1 MGGNLPKNF
10 PVIDKLKDGVATS
23 IKSIDL
29 TVGSYNNGNGLLNTL
44 TGYINKLS
52 SFTGGKRSDFIV
64 KQGIDFT
71 RKALEVA
78 IQPGK
83 ATAQQ
88 WQQINKA
95 IEYANSQ
102 NINFIIRFIH

>member
-1 MGGNLPKNF
+1 M
-10 PVIDKLKDGVATS
+10 
-23 IKSIDL
+23 
-29 TVGSYNNGNGLLNTL
+29 
-44 TGYINKLS
+44 TGYINKLIR
-52 SFTGGKRSDFIV
+52 FKGRIWAKVPAI
-64 KQGIDFT
+64 QGQDFT
-71 RKALEVA
+71 RKVLEVA

-95 IEYANSQ
+95 IEYANSL